1 MYYMKKRTLIAI
13 LGIWVALIPSLGLPS
28 SWKHWVIV
36 VSGLAITFVALKR
49 KYIVVEDT
57 SNMEIPFEAPRSKA
71 AEGPVS
77 EKVTK

>member
-49 KYIVVEDT
+49 KYIIVED
-57 SNMEIPFEAPRSKA
+57 SANMEIPFDSSK
-71 AEGPVS
+71 
-77 EKVTK
+77 EKVTENSNTAGDKK

>member
-1 MYYMKKRTLIAI
+1 MKKRTLIAI

-36 VSGLAITFVALKR
+36 VSGLSVTAVALKR

-57 SNMEIPFEAPRSKA
+57 TNMEIPFDATKA
-71 AEGPVS
+71 KVS
-77 EKVTK
+77 EVSDSKTETETK